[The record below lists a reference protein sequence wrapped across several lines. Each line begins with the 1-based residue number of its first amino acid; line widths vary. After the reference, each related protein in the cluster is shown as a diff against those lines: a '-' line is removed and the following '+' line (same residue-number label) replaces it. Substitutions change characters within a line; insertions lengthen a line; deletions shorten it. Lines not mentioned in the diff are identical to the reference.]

1 MWLLRTDKPL
11 KNAQLIYPTQ
21 QKDVSKIV
29 ESAKAND
36 NVRKV
41 IIFGSSVSNR
51 CNPWSDIDVYY
62 DIIERKSSLSAT
74 AEIRWTDGQITA
86 LTKNSYM
93 SETLL
98 DRAKSNLK
106 AAKMNLSYKDSD

>member
-1 MWLLRTDKPL
+1 MWLLCTDKPF

-29 ESAKAND
+29 ESAKAD
-36 NVRKV
+36 KNVRKV

-62 DIIERKSSLSAT
+62 DIEEKKRLPFCDSRNPLD
-74 AEIRWTDGQITA
+74 RWTNYSVDD
-86 LTKNSYM
+86 
-93 SETLL
+93 ELL
-98 DRAKSNLK
+98 EEI
-106 AAKMNLSYKDSD
+106 LSTGVTVYERDVAG